1 MQAVHIANV
10 TREFIRFVIDYQSQC
25 ESPIEVHS
33 TPLGASFSQSFLMQ
47 RRLQRVT
54 TCWVVKSE
62 LLVGTRND
70 AGFRK
75 LDKLL
80 DALPEIPIDA
90 AVWKEAA
97 RLGTDLRR
105 HGMTVPLP
113 DLLIAEAAI
122 QAEIELWHTD
132 DHFEKITKFVPLR
145 AKNLLRAD

>member
-1 MQAVHIANV
+1 MNKDAVLVDSSVWIHYLRRDGRQGIREALANA
-10 TREFIRFVIDYQSQC
+10 
-25 ESPIEVHS
+25 
-33 TPLGASFSQSFLMQ
+33 LAKG
-47 RRLQRVT
+47 RVT

-80 DALPEIPIDA
+80 NALPEIPIDA

-122 QAEIELWHTD
+122 QADIELWHTD
-132 DHFEKITKFVPLR
+132 DHFEEITKLVTLR